1 MPERQLQRIKLHNQE
16 RILWPAV
23 FFLAVM
29 VIATAALVG
38 IYLFPFTRK
47 SDCEISLYQGQ
58 TYSEKQQLSKNKA
71 TTGSSTG
78 TSSGSMTGSGAGTTV
93 GNTTTG
99 STSAGN
105 TSTGSTAGNANAGFQ
120 VSDDQQI
127 WSTDTS
133 IDLFH
138 IRYTNGYGEISVQG
152 ENGDKIVAPG
162 TDGQYTF
169 SLKNTGSKEADYK
182 VWIEAGISSGDI
194 DFPVLTKMKN
204 TDGWLLG
211 SDDVWENAEDLNGVS
226 AQGQMEAG
234 KSQDY
239 TIYWQ
244 WPFEQ
249 EEDERDTALGNLN
262 DGQELTY
269 TVTIHTQA
277 SMDTDSGAADRSQ
290 GTAINSVKTGDYTP
304 VTRWILILTAAAA
317 VFGMGLYFIY
327 KRKKEQDRS

>member
-1 MPERQLQRIKLHNQE
+1 MPERQLQRSKLHNREQ
-16 RILWPAV
+16 ILWLAV
-23 FFLAVM
+23 FLLAVL
-29 VIATAALVG
+29 VIATAALAG
-38 IYLFPFTRK
+38 TYLFPFTRK
-47 SDCEISLYQGQ
+47 SDCEISLYEGQ
-58 TYSEKQQLSKNKA
+58 TYSEKQQLSKSA
-71 TTGSSTG
+71 VSTSGSTGASSTATG
-78 TSSGSMTGSGAGTTV
+78 TASGMAAGTTT

-99 STSAGN
+99 ST
-105 TSTGSTAGNANAGFQ
+105 TGNANAGFQ

-138 IRYTNGYGEISVQG
+138 IRYANGYGEISVQG

-182 VWIEAGISSGDI
+182 VWIEASVSSGDME
-194 DFPVLTKMKN
+194 FPVLTKMKN
-204 TDGWLLG
+204 SSGWLLG
-211 SDDVWENAEDLNGVS
+211 SDDTWEGAEDLNGVS
-226 AQGQMEAG
+226 TQGQMAAG
-234 KSQDY
+234 KSDDY

-249 EEDERDTALGNLN
+249 EEDERDTALGNLE

-290 GTAINSVKTGDYTP
+290 GTSTSAVKTGDTTP
-304 VTRWILILTAAAA
+304 IIRWILILTAAAA
-317 VFGMGLYFIY
+317 VLGMVLYFIY
-327 KRKKEQDRS
+327 RRKKEQDR

>member
-1 MPERQLQRIKLHNQE
+1 MPERQLQRIKLYNQE

-23 FFLAVM
+23 FLLAVM

-38 IYLFPFTRK
+38 TYLFPFTKK

-78 TSSGSMTGSGAGTTV
+78 TSSGSVTGNGAGTT
-93 GNTTTG
+93 T
-99 STSAGN
+99 GN
-105 TSTGSTAGNANAGFQ
+105 TSTGSTTGNANAAFQ

-127 WSTDTS
+127 WSTNTS

-162 TDGQYTF
+162 TDGNYTF

-182 VWIEAGISSGDI
+182 VWIEASTNSGDI
-194 DFPVLTKMKN
+194 VFPVLTKMKN

-211 SDDVWENAEDLNGVS
+211 SDDAWENAEDLNGVS
-226 AQGQMEAG
+226 VQGQMAAG
-234 KSQDY
+234 KSEEY

-249 EEDERDTALGNLN
+249 EEDDRDTALGNLN

-290 GTAINSVKTGDYTP
+290 GTSINPVKTGDYTP

-317 VFGMGLYFIY
+317 AFGIGLYFIY
-327 KRKKEQDRS
+327 RRKKEQDRS

>member
-23 FFLAVM
+23 FLLAVM

-38 IYLFPFTRK
+38 TYLFPFTRK

-71 TTGSSTG
+71 TTGSSAG
-78 TSSGSMTGSGAGTTV
+78 TSSGSMTGSGAGTTT

-99 STSAGN
+99 ST
-105 TSTGSTAGNANAGFQ
+105 TGNANAGFQ

-138 IRYTNGYGEISVQG
+138 IRYTNGSGEISVQG

-162 TDGQYTF
+162 TDGNYTF

-182 VWIEAGISSGDI
+182 VWIEASTSSGDI
-194 DFPVLTKMKN
+194 VFPVLTKMKN

-211 SDDVWENAEDLNGVS
+211 SDDAWENAEDLNGVS
-226 AQGQMEAG
+226 VQGQMAAG
-234 KSQDY
+234 KSEDY

-249 EEDERDTALGNLN
+249 EEDDRDTALGNLN

-277 SMDTDSGAADRSQ
+277 TMDTDSGAADRSQ
-290 GTAINSVKTGDYTP
+290 GTSINPVKTGDNTT

-317 VFGMGLYFIY
+317 VFGIGLYFIY
-327 KRKKEQDRS
+327 RRKKEQDRT

>member
-23 FFLAVM
+23 FLLAVM

-38 IYLFPFTRK
+38 TYLFPFTKK

-58 TYSEKQQLSKNKA
+58 TYSEKRQLSKNKA

-78 TSSGSMTGSGAGTTV
+78 TSFGSMTGSGAGTTTGNTAV

-99 STSAGN
+99 N
-105 TSTGSTAGNANAGFQ
+105 GSTAGNANAGFQ

-127 WSTDTS
+127 WSTNTS

-182 VWIEAGISSGDI
+182 VWIEASTSSGDM

-204 TDGWLLG
+204 ADGWLLG
-211 SDDVWENAEDLNGVS
+211 SDDTWENAEDLNGVS

-249 EEDERDTALGNLN
+249 EEDDRDTALGNLN

-290 GTAINSVKTGDYTP
+290 GTSINPVKTGDNTT

-317 VFGMGLYFIY
+317 VFGIGLYFIY
-327 KRKKEQDRS
+327 RRKKEQDRS

>member
-1 MPERQLQRIKLHNQE
+1 MPERQLQRIKLYNQE

-23 FFLAVM
+23 FLLAVM

-38 IYLFPFTRK
+38 TYLFPFTKK

-78 TSSGSMTGSGAGTTV
+78 TSSGSVTGNGAGTT
-93 GNTTTG
+93 T
-99 STSAGN
+99 GN
-105 TSTGSTAGNANAGFQ
+105 TSTGSTTGNANAAFQ

-127 WSTDTS
+127 WSTNTS

-162 TDGQYTF
+162 TDGNYTF

-182 VWIEAGISSGDI
+182 VWIEASTNSGDI
-194 DFPVLTKMKN
+194 VFPVLTKMKN

-211 SDDVWENAEDLNGVS
+211 SDDAWENAEDLNGVS
-226 AQGQMEAG
+226 VQGQMAAG
-234 KSQDY
+234 KSEEY

-249 EEDERDTALGNLN
+249 EEDDRDTALGNLN

-277 SMDTDSGAADRSQ
+277 SMDTDSGATDRSQ
-290 GTAINSVKTGDYTP
+290 GTYINPVKTGDYTP

-317 VFGMGLYFIY
+317 AFGIGLYFIY
-327 KRKKEQDRS
+327 RRKKEQDRS

>member
-1 MPERQLQRIKLHNQE
+1 MPERQLGRIKLHNQE

-23 FFLAVM
+23 FLLAVM

-38 IYLFPFTRK
+38 TYLFHFTRK

-71 TTGSSTG
+71 TTGSSAG
-78 TSSGSMTGSGAGTTV
+78 TSSGSMTGSDEGTTT

-99 STSAGN
+99 ST
-105 TSTGSTAGNANAGFQ
+105 TGNANAGFQ

-138 IRYTNGYGEISVQG
+138 IRYTNGYGEISVRG

-182 VWIEAGISSGDI
+182 VWIEASTSSGDI

-211 SDDVWENAEDLNGVS
+211 SDDTWENAEDLNGVS

-249 EEDERDTALGNLN
+249 EEDDRDTALGNLT

-290 GTAINSVKTGDYTP
+290 GTSINPVKTGDNTT

-327 KRKKEQDRS
+327 RRKKEQDRS

>member
-1 MPERQLQRIKLHNQE
+1 MPERQLGRIKLHNQE

-23 FFLAVM
+23 FLLAVM

-38 IYLFPFTRK
+38 TYLFPFTRK

-78 TSSGSMTGSGAGTTV
+78 TSSGSMTGSGAGTTTGNTTT

-99 STSAGN
+99 ST
-105 TSTGSTAGNANAGFQ
+105 TGNANAGFQ

-138 IRYTNGYGEISVQG
+138 IRYTNGSGEISVQG

-162 TDGQYTF
+162 TDGNYTF
-169 SLKNTGSKEADYK
+169 SLKNTGSKEAEYK
-182 VWIEAGISSGDI
+182 VWIEASTNSGNI
-194 DFPVLTKMKN
+194 VFPVLTKMKN

-211 SDDVWENAEDLNGVS
+211 SDDAWENAEDLNGVS
-226 AQGQMEAG
+226 VQGQMAAG
-234 KSQDY
+234 KSEEY

-249 EEDERDTALGNLN
+249 EEDDRDTALGNLN

-277 SMDTDSGAADRSQ
+277 TMDTDSGAADRSQ
-290 GTAINSVKTGDYTP
+290 GTSINPVKTGDNTT
-304 VTRWILILTAAAA
+304 VTRWILILMAAAA
-317 VFGMGLYFIY
+317 VFGIGLYFIY
-327 KRKKEQDRS
+327 RRKKEQDRT